1 MTPYRLP
8 AFDPSDEVCDPLRDA
23 WAAVTFLACMVGLAV
38 AYVICLAALMRDR
51 QERLIQAPA
60 GVRIIPAPTPVLRR
74 RYTPPARRPT
84 AVRRGTV
91 SP

>member
-23 WAAVTFLACMVGLAV
+23 WAVVTFLACMVGLAM

-51 QERLIQAPA
+51 QERLIPAPA
-60 GVRIIPAPTPVLRR
+60 GVRIVRARRR
-74 RYTPPARRPT
+74 RYTPPARHPG
-84 AVRRGTV
+84 ASRRGTV
-91 SP
+91 TP